1 MQKLRKNILLFFIL
15 VSVASHAQDAEV
27 IKNYINTYKELA
39 IQEMQRT
46 GVPAAITLAQ
56 GIHESGAGKGK
67 LVLESNNHFGIKCK
81 SGWTGETVKHDD
93 DLNGE
98 CFRKYPSAEESFKDH
113 SDFLK
118 NSQRYASLFSLDAL
132 DYTGWANGLKK
143 AGYATN
149 PKYPQVL
156 IKLIVDYQLQEYTL
170 IAMSKK
176 ADNDRAET
184 KESSDADIVILVT
197 DQTKHQDINVPV
209 IENPK
214 LVYPESEFK
223 INETRVVF
231 VKKGTSFLS
240 IALQYKIDLAKL
252 FEVNE
257 LTEAEASDKDQLIY
271 LQRKRKTGNNKFH
284 VVQAGETM
292 HDIAQQE
299 AIRLESLLE
308 LNLLEDNMQPLIGE
322 QLFLQNKAK
331 AMPRLALKEN
341 YSITPVITNKNTN

>member
-1 MQKLRKNILLFFIL
+1 MQKLRKNILLFFFL
-15 VSVASHAQDAEV
+15 VSVTSYAQDTEV
-27 IKNYINTYKELA
+27 IKNYINTYKDFA

-81 SGWTGETVKHDD
+81 SNWTGETVKHDD

-98 CFRKYPSAEESFKDH
+98 CFRKYSSAEESFKDH

-118 NSQRYASLFSLDAL
+118 NSQRYASLFSLDPQ
-132 DYTGWANGLKK
+132 DYTAWANGLKK

-149 PKYPQVL
+149 PDYPQVL
-156 IKLIVDYQLQEYTL
+156 IKLITDYHLQDYTL
-170 IAMSKK
+170 IAMNKQPDK
-176 ADNDRAET
+176 NGTAT
-184 KESSDADIVILVT
+184 KESSAAEIVTVAS
-197 DQTKHQDINVPV
+197 DQAKPQEINVPL

-214 LVYPESEFK
+214 QVYPEGEFK

-231 VKKGTSFLS
+231 IKKGTSFLS
-240 IALQYKIDLAKL
+240 IAIQYKIDLAKL

-271 LQRKRKTGNNKFH
+271 LQRKRKTGNNKVH
-284 VVQAGETM
+284 VVQAGETL

-308 LNLLEDNMQPLIGE
+308 LNLLEEDMQPLIGE
-322 QLFLQNKAK
+322 QLSLQSRAA
-331 AMPRLALKEN
+331 AMPRLVLKEN
-341 YSITPVITNKNTN
+341 YSIIPVIKNKSTK